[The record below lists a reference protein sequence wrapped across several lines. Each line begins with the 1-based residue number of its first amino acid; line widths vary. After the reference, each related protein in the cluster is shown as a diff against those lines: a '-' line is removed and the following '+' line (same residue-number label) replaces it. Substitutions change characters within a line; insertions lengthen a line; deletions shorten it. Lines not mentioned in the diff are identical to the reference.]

1 MTTHVNK
8 AAYTHIDTNAVQ
20 PYTYACTYTCTYT
33 HKLAKMFSLEILK
46 SHVSSSS
53 GLLYIQNLY

>member
-20 PYTYACTYTCTYT
+20 PYTYACTYT